1 MDYDLLLELL
11 AILVLV
17 LANSFFALAEFSV
30 VASRSSR
37 LAQKKAEGKLGA
49 SAAQKLRSSPE
60 RFLASIQVGI
70 TLVAAMMGVFS
81 GATLVSELK
90 VVLIESEI
98 PLFQH
103 SAASIS
109 MAIVVIGITV
119 LSVVI
124 GELVPKYIALTNP
137 ERYARYIATPI
148 TIFTRVTAPFSRLLS
163 LISNLIVRMFG
174 FRQDAAGPAV
184 TDEEI
189 NQMIVE
195 GRKKGAFD
203 DTELEFVR
211 SVFDFND
218 STVRRAMTPR
228 TDVVALEKGDPPE
241 RVVKAIVE
249 HGYSRYPVFDETV
262 DKVIGV
268 LYTKDLTTRQIE
280 PDEIDLPKIMRE
292 PLYVPDSMPL
302 PRLLREFQKGK
313 GHLAIVLDEFGGTA
327 GLITLEDILE
337 ELVGEIQDE
346 YDAEAAPLVKHSDS
360 MLYANADVWP
370 GDANELLETHLPEED
385 HDTLAGLI
393 MEELGRLPEK
403 QESVQ
408 IEDVKLTV
416 LAKDQNRL
424 LRLKLEKVATEDE
437 D

>member
-1 MDYDLLLELL
+1 
-11 AILVLV
+11 
-17 LANSFFALAEFSV
+17 
-30 VASRSSR
+30 
-37 LAQKKAEGKLGA
+37 
-49 SAAQKLRSSPE
+49 
-60 RFLASIQVGI
+60 
-70 TLVAAMMGVFS
+70 MMGVFS